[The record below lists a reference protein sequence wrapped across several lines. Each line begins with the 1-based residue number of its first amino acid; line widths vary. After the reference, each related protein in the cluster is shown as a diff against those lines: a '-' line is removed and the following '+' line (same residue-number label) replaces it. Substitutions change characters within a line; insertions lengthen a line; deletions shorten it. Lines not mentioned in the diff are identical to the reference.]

1 MGCGG
6 AETTSM
12 CASARKMGKMAR
24 VKVTEARK
32 TGRGT
37 KALLLGSIGLFR
49 ASSWITQGLGPVWT
63 TAPCFSEKKY
73 IYIYELC
80 YSRKVEL

>member
-1 MGCGG
+1 
-6 AETTSM
+6 
-12 CASARKMGKMAR
+12 MGKMAR

-63 TAPCFSEKKY
+63 TAPCFSEKKN
-73 IYIYELC
+73 ISTNSAIAERWNC
-80 YSRKVEL
+80 DSM

>member
-1 MGCGG
+1 
-6 AETTSM
+6 
-12 CASARKMGKMAR
+12 MGKMAR

-49 ASSWITQGLGPVWT
+49 ASSWITQGLGPVWDYHSM
-63 TAPCFSEKKY
+63 FFREKKC
-73 IYIYELC
+73 ISTNLAIAERWNC
-80 YSRKVEL
+80 EII